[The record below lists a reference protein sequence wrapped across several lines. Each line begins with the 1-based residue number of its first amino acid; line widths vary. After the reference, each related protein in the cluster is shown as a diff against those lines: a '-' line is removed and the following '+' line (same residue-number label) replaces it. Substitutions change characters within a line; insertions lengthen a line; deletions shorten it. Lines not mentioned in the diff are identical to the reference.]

1 MPIEVFNR
9 REQKYMLDDETYNAI
24 IGYISEYM
32 EPDAYSTDGGTYS
45 ISNIY
50 YDTVND
56 YLIRKSLSKPVYK
69 EKLRLRTYGTPTLED
84 VAFVEIK

>member
-50 YDTVND
+50 YDTAND

-69 EKLRLRTYGTPTLED
+69 EKLLSL
-84 VAFVEIK
+84 IHI